1 MEEPTDPDM
10 FLSLFN
16 IFMQFY
22 KKTYSNSNDSHKYF
36 FDKIS
41 DIADTNKPMELF
53 YECITEYK
61 ASSYKEAESYDKDL
75 LIKYE
80 SQYVLSIDDEFTF
93 MSDNILSLI
102 IEVAKLE
109 PKIKFDIIELN

>member
-22 KKTYSNSNDSHKYF
+22 KKTYSNDSHKYF

-53 YECITEYK
+53 FECITEYK

-75 LIKYE
+75 IIKYE
-80 SQYVLSIDDEFTF
+80 SQYILSINDESTF

-109 PKIKFDIIELN
+109 PKIKFDIIELNTN

>member
-22 KKTYSNSNDSHKYF
+22 KKTYSKSNDSHKYF

-61 ASSYKEAESYDKDL
+61 ASSYKEAKSYDKDL

-80 SQYVLSIDDEFTF
+80 SQYVLSINDESAF

-109 PKIKFDIIELN
+109 PKTKFYIIEIN